1 MEGFLPTNRTALMAG
16 LPAPAHSGRMEM
28 EISAPPTTVRV
39 FLVEDSPAIFERMH
53 AMLSSIE
60 GAEVVGHATRTAEAV
75 AAILNAMPDVVVLDL
90 KLAQGSGF
98 DVLRAVHA
106 KAPEIDVYLLSNFST
121 ASYREAGLKLGA
133 RGFFDKTA
141 EFHCIR
147 DIVAERARM
156 ALSTMNASGRLF

>member
-1 MEGFLPTNRTALMAG
+1 MVGG
-16 LPAPAHSGRMEM
+16 PAPAHSSRMEM
-28 EISAPPTTVRV
+28 KISAPPTTVRV
-39 FLVEDSPAIFERMH
+39 FLVEDSPAIFERLH

-60 GAEVVGHATRTAEAV
+60 GAEVVGHATHASEAV

-98 DVLRAVHA
+98 DVLRALHA

-121 ASYREAGLKLGA
+121 PSYREAGRKLGA

-141 EFHCIR
+141 EFHRVR
-147 DIVAERARM
+147 DIVAERARDPL
-156 ALSTMNASGRLF
+156 AFARARKACSNPPAPEGLS